1 MEMIQG
7 IREIFTHELK
17 HRNLAPSILPEEHI
31 QLRRRWYTTP
41 CTDHSGKKYM
51 FKGLLAASE
60 KYRLEREI
68 RFNRFLKK
76 IQIYKNLN
84 TQKLAHSKISKNS
97 TWILLEFIPGKPCG
111 LYFDFTQG
119 ADNKAYI
126 EQFAH
131 NITELQKIPASNAK
145 KIDATLRTRLAPY
158 YISQLE
164 GFRSEIMEVIPQ
176 KTYNIAIQ
184 KILENTELFK
194 KNLVLAHG
202 DTALSNH
209 ILGTDKKI
217 YLMDWEQ
224 CHVDNIAFDPCF
236 LWIQTWKNHSWR
248 KDFLKE
254 YAKKIENVPL
264 FKKLIP
270 IMMLYFSLREIGLW
284 VRSKHDKRSWSVIE
298 GKKTALID
306 PRKIQ
311 NRQALVS
318 HKKTLSRS
326 LARPLSFLQ

>member
-1 MEMIQG
+1 MIPG

-17 HRNLAPSILPEEHI
+17 QHNLAPSIPPEEHI
-31 QLRRRWYTTP
+31 RLRRRWYTTP
-41 CTDHSGKKYM
+41 CKDPSGKKYM

-76 IQIYKNLN
+76 IQIYKKLN

-111 LYFDFTQG
+111 LYFDFTVG
-119 ADNKAYI
+119 ADKKIYI

-131 NITELQKIPASNAK
+131 NITELQKIPASSAK
-145 KIDATLRTRLAPY
+145 KIDETLRTRLAPY

-164 GFRSEIMEVIPQ
+164 GFKSEIVEIIPQ
-176 KTYNIAIQ
+176 KIYNLAIR
-184 KILENTELFK
+184 KIMKNAELFK

-224 CHVDNIAFDPCF
+224 CHVDNMAFDPCF
-236 LWIQTWKNHSWR
+236 LWIQTWKNPAWR

-254 YAKKIENVPL
+254 YMTKIQNGSL
-264 FKKLIP
+264 FKKLVP
-270 IMMLYFSLREIGLW
+270 VMMLYFSLREIGLW
-284 VRSKHDKRSWSVIE
+284 VRSKHDKHSWSVIE

-311 NRQALVS
+311 NRQAIIS
-318 HKKTLSRS
+318 HKKTLLRA
-326 LARPLSFLQ
+326 LAKPLSFLQNI